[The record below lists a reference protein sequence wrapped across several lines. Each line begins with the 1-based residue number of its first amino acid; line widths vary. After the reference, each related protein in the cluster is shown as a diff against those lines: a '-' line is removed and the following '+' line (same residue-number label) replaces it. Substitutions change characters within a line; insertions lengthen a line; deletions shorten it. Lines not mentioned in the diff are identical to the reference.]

1 MGTRFDRR
9 DFLSALSCTL
19 GAAIIPFRSSA
30 AWAPSEQTSVGCFLD
45 ATAPF
50 IIDDP
55 SLGIS
60 SEIILT
66 SDTFVGATG
75 YDDGKDRTEYEI
87 CLYAADGQGLGKDG
101 VVKRVEVP
109 ALHNTVLPVRDLVD
123 GKPFYGGLIV
133 RVRPAT
139 RTPMHTSD
147 LFSSAF
153 VRWSSEHSFDNVH
166 ANPDP
171 IVWQRPTPFFYSMP
185 FPPLGDYQCLLSV
198 FNPYSTP
205 SRGTITLYEASGRVL
220 KKLSGDLKPR
230 SSLMLDIGRG
240 EYVED
245 HRSVLRSSPSPG
257 DTKPLTKLGGTVAI
271 TNAADSVKNFAF
283 MMMRRPG
290 SRRFSIDHPI
300 HQSPYDPLESKA
312 PFDAEGRFKVKNI
325 LFTPLVFNETKI
337 GGITINSRFHIS
349 SGAPME
355 EYLWAAPFITD
366 KDGEVPWQ
374 LMQDTRLRGLVPSKQ
389 IERNALKLGVG
400 QSVTF
405 AAAELGLPKDFSG
418 GMSVPISPTAN
429 HTLMKVELTVPE
441 WDAYAFTH
449 FRPGL
454 AAARAYQRP
463 AERGG
468 LATDYI
474 TSGARLTRSG
484 STVTWDEVVCVVNI
498 DDKGTTGRPQLE
510 LFTSDGLL
518 TRVKLDEVPAFACRH
533 YLLSQLVPSSLGS
546 RELTLR
552 LVDDKAILLMSVVHI
567 DYLRRDIAIDHG
579 SDRFSTFQEFNCS
592 DIKK

>member
-1 MGTRFDRR
+1 
-9 DFLSALSCTL
+9 
-19 GAAIIPFRSSA
+19 
-30 AWAPSEQTSVGCFLD
+30 
-45 ATAPF
+45 
-50 IIDDP
+50 
-55 SLGIS
+55 
-60 SEIILT
+60 
-66 SDTFVGATG
+66 
-75 YDDGKDRTEYEI
+75 
-87 CLYAADGQGLGKDG
+87 
-101 VVKRVEVP
+101 
-109 ALHNTVLPVRDLVD
+109 
-123 GKPFYGGLIV
+123 
-133 RVRPAT
+133 
-139 RTPMHTSD
+139 
-147 LFSSAF
+147 
-153 VRWSSEHSFDNVH
+153 
-166 ANPDP
+166 
-171 IVWQRPTPFFYSMP
+171 
-185 FPPLGDYQCLLSV
+185 
-198 FNPYSTP
+198 
-205 SRGTITLYEASGRVL
+205 
-220 KKLSGDLKPR
+220 
-230 SSLMLDIGRG
+230 
-240 EYVED
+240 
-245 HRSVLRSSPSPG
+245 
-257 DTKPLTKLGGTVAI
+257 
-271 TNAADSVKNFAF
+271 
-283 MMMRRPG
+283 MRRPG

-374 LMQDTRLRGLVPSKQ
+374 LMLDTRLRGLVPSKQ